1 MVTPLDFA
9 KALTNSLGV
18 PASSNNLAAIVAWE
32 AQEGGN
38 YVNHSIQH
46 NPLNTSLGG
55 FGGTPVTGVGIMSYP
70 TWSDGLA
77 ATAATLKGS
86 AYAGVR
92 QALAVSADPSDTLQA
107 INDSPWLGYQSA
119 GRSQYSTNWQ
129 AYQYYANTPDP
140 VGGSLGIFAQV
151 PHTVIIGG
159 LLTVAV
165 AGWFFRDALIHS
177 LKTLRR

>member
-1 MVTPLDFA
+1 MGVTPLDFA
-9 KALTNSLGV
+9 KALTASLGV
-18 PASSNNLAAIVAWE
+18 PSSSNNLSAIVAWE
-32 AQEGGN
+32 AQEGGHYAN
-38 YVNHSIQH
+38 GAKY
-46 NPLNTSLGG
+46 NPLNTMYAGYGG
-55 FGGTPVTGVGIMSYP
+55 VNAIGQVKAYP
-70 TWSDGLA
+70 SWSDGLH
-77 ATAATLKGS
+77 ATVATLQGS

-119 GRSQYSTNWQ
+119 GRSQYSTDW
-129 AYQYYANTPDP
+129 AKYQYYGKTADP
-140 VGGSLGIFAQV
+140 IGGSLLFAEI
-151 PHTVIIGG
+151 PHTFIIGG